1 MIKWKDCAYVKR
13 TDTKP
18 KWASKKWKQN
28 EKVNK
33 TLPAGPMWYAAKLD
47 LRRVSYQ
54 LGKFTWKIEWNFDL
68 KLNYIILSHIEM
80 LLRELF
86 TLTTCYKSEWKM
98 REFIEKS
105 EEIIAPQLQ
114 CYKVRKF
121 PRVIIKYKEISSVT
135 WCNKWHACDLMHH
148 RDIW

>member
-1 MIKWKDCAYVKR
+1 MTKWKDCAYVKR

-18 KWASKKWKQN
+18 KWDSKWKQN

-47 LRRVSYQ
+47 LRRVSYHK
-54 LGKFTWKIEWNFDL
+54 GKFTWKIEWNFDL

-86 TLTTCYKSEWKM
+86 TYSDNMLQKWMKNERIY
-98 REFIEKS
+98 RE
-105 EEIIAPQLQ
+105 
-114 CYKVRKF
+114 
-121 PRVIIKYKEISSVT
+121 
-135 WCNKWHACDLMHH
+135 
-148 RDIW
+148 IWGDNCSPITML